1 MELNFIK
8 SGDYYIPDIQL
19 QNPNIRLG
27 KWGLMR
33 KSYLR
38 IAQPF
43 LFSEMVLSETLR
55 LLAVAFVV
63 FIIPHI
69 AEWLNKYQ
77 SLVIGE
83 RSTTQ

>member
-19 QNPNIRLG
+19 QNPNIHLG

-43 LFSEMVLSETLR
+43 LFSEMVLSE
-55 LLAVAFVV
+55 VV
-63 FIIPHI
+63 
-69 AEWLNKYQ
+69 
-77 SLVIGE
+77 
-83 RSTTQ
+83 STPVRD

>member
-1 MELNFIK
+1 MELKFIK